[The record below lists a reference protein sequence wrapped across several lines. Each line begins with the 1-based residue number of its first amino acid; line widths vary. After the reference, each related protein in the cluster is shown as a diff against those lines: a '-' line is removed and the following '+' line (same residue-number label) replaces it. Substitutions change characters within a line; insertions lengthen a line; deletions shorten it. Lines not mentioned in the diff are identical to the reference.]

1 MASLR
6 CSLVF
11 CHPWA
16 VPLAA
21 WLACGP
27 LNTAESAT
35 PMNKTAIARVEK
47 DSFATTADGI
57 TVDRYTLRNAHGMA
71 VRLITYGATVTE
83 LLVPDRHGKI
93 ADVALGFDRLAQYET
108 QSPYFGATAG
118 RVAFRI
124 SQGTFS
130 LDGTPYHL
138 TINSPP
144 HSLHGGIKGLSKV
157 VWHAEPLPGDAPA
170 VKFTHRSPDGDQGY
184 PGNLDIT
191 VTYTLTGENELKI
204 DYTATCDRPT
214 PVNLT
219 HHTYFNLNGAGSGT
233 VLDHVLRLSASR
245 YTLLDGKGIPSGRI
259 ALVAGTPLDFRSP
272 MAIGARM
279 KPGSP
284 VAGGYD
290 QSYLVDHTGPGLIQV
305 ATLLAPKSG
314 RRLEV
319 FSTEP
324 ALIVYTGNYL
334 DGTLHG
340 KGGAVY
346 GKHAGAC
353 LETAHLPDSV
363 NRPEFP
369 SIILRPGQTYR
380 QTCVY
385 RFSTMTE

>member
-1 MASLR
+1 MDRLR
-6 CSLVF
+6 RLVRF
-11 CHPWA
+11 SHAWA
-16 VPLAA
+16 ALLAG
-21 WLACGP
+21 WLICGP
-27 LNTAESAT
+27 AGTAEGAP
-35 PMNKTAIARVEK
+35 PMNKIGIEK
-47 DSFATTADGI
+47 DPFGTTADGAA
-57 TVDRYTLRNAHGMA
+57 VDRYTLRNSRGMA

-83 LLVPDRHGKI
+83 LVVPDRDGKL
-93 ADVALGFDRLAQYET
+93 ADVALGFERLAQYET
-108 QSPYFGATAG
+108 ESPYFGSTAG

-124 SQGTFS
+124 SQGQFT

-138 TINSPP
+138 TINAPP
-144 HSLHGGIKGLSKV
+144 HHLHGGTKGLSKV
-157 VWHAEPLPGDAPA
+157 VWQAEPVVGGAAPA

-184 PGNLDIT
+184 PGNLD
-191 VTYTLTGENELKI
+191 VSVVYTLTGENELKI
-204 DYTATCDRPT
+204 EYTAVCDRRT

-233 VLDHVLRLSASR
+233 VLGHVLKLHAGR

-259 ALVAGTPLDFRSP
+259 AAVAGTPLDFQAP
-272 MAIGARM
+272 VVIGARM

-290 QSYLVDHTGPGLIQV
+290 QSYLVDRTGPGLVRV
-305 ATLLAPKSG
+305 ATLLAPESG

-319 FSTEP
+319 LSTEP

-334 DGTLHG
+334 DGTLRG

-346 GKHAGAC
+346 GKHAGVC

-380 QTCVY
+380 QTCIY
-385 RFSTMTE
+385 RFSTGTKP